1 MKIAIDYDNT
11 YTLDPNFWNL
21 FIVTAKNAGH
31 LPFIVTHR
39 ERHRDSNDQLAE
51 VEEKLCP
58 VFYTGGVAKR
68 WWCLHW
74 GPGEV
79 HVWIDDKPEGIST
92 NSAMPMDALTKW
104 REECASREPGHPG
117 PQPYNHL

>member
-11 YTLDPNFWNL
+11 YTLDPSFWNQ
-21 FIVTAKNAGH
+21 FILDAGRAGH
-31 LPFIVTHR
+31 VPFIVTHR
-39 ERHRDSNDQLAE
+39 EQHRDTNDQLTELAE
-51 VEEKLCP
+51 LCP
-58 VFYTGGVAKR
+58 VYFTGGVAKR

-92 NSAMPMDALTKW
+92 NSTMPLDKLTQW
-104 REECASREPGHPG
+104 REECASKEPGHVG
-117 PQPYNHL
+117 PQPYNHLP